1 MNTLSISEQ
10 VAKLMG
16 LLQTLSRDKATPELL
31 ERVVSWIND
40 LPENERPPDLDDALR
55 TAFNLSQDRVE
66 EIVSPSGRSD
76 RNSFEDLVP
85 PVGWLSRYVD
95 YTRNTEPP
103 TPFHFFA
110 GAVTVGAALGR
121 NVKFVKGSYS
131 VYPNLSVIIVAP
143 SGKCRKTSACNIG
156 IGFYRK
162 MGGLILADKTT
173 PEALIEAFKD
183 RDKAVGLIYAPEL
196 AVFLGKQ
203 KYNEGMVPMLTA
215 LFDCPDEWSSATIM
229 RGEAKLSEVALSF
242 LGASTIDWIQTAIP
256 KDAFGGGFMSRLL
269 FVVQENT
276 PRVFP
281 IPPPLDERTKKDLQS
296 ELLFISKLKGDFVLT
311 SEGRDWYENWYRTRN
326 VGAGASRQYAGYF
339 ERKPDHIMRMAM
351 ILAAARLEEDLL
363 LTKSDLARAN
373 KILTWLEAFLPST
386 FDEFATTEQDD
397 QARRL
402 VRLLKNNGGALQHSD
417 LLRKSRLSSWH
428 FKNATKTLR
437 EGGQLSWNGQTRT
450 YVLTPIGWKTT

>member
-1 MNTLSISEQ
+1 MTTLSLSEQ

-16 LLQTLSRDKATPELL
+16 LLQTLPQEKATPELL
-31 ERVVSWIND
+31 ERVVGWIND
-40 LPENERPPDLDDALR
+40 LPENQRPPDLDEAIR
-55 TAFNLSQDRVE
+55 TAFDLSVDQVQN
-66 EIVSPSGRSD
+66 IVNPSGRSK
-76 RNSFEDLVP
+76 RSSFEDLIP
-85 PVGWLSRYVD
+85 PTGWLARYIE

-103 TPFHFFA
+103 TPFHFFT
-110 GAVTVGAALGR
+110 GAVTLGAALGR
-121 NVKFVKGSYS
+121 NVRFVKGSYS

-173 PEALIEAFKD
+173 PEALVEAFKD
-183 RDKAVGLIYAPEL
+183 RAKAVGLIYAPEL
-196 AVFLGKQ
+196 AVCLGKQ
-203 KYNEGMVPMLTA
+203 KYNEGMIPMLTA
-215 LFDCPDEWSSATIM
+215 LFDCPDEWASATIM

-269 FVVQENT
+269 FVVQEST

-281 IPPPLDERTKKDLQS
+281 IPPPLDERMKKDLQS
-296 ELLFISKLKGDFVLT
+296 ELLIVSKLRGDYVLT
-311 SEGRDWYENWYRTRN
+311 QEGRQWYEEWYRTRN

-339 ERKPDHIMRMAM
+339 ERKPDHIMRLAM
-351 ILAAARLEEDLL
+351 ILAAARLEEDLMI
-363 LTKSDLARAN
+363 TKADLVRSN
-373 KILTWLEAFLPST
+373 RILTWVEAWLPST
-386 FDEFATTEQDD
+386 FDEFATSEQDD

-402 VRLLKNNGGALQHSD
+402 VRLLKNAGGKMQHSD

-428 FKNATKTLR
+428 FKNATRTLR
-437 EGGQLSWNGQTRT
+437 EGNQLLWNGQTRT
-450 YVLTPIGWKTT
+450 YVLTPIGWKTS

>member
-1 MNTLSISEQ
+1 MTTLSLSEQ
-10 VAKLMG
+10 VAKLMKT
-16 LLQTLSRDKATPELL
+16 LQTLPPTKATPELL
-31 ERVVSWIND
+31 QRIVGWIND
-40 LPENERPPDLDDALR
+40 LPENHRPSDMDEAIR
-55 TAFNLSQDRVE
+55 TAFNLDADRVDE
-66 EIVSPSGRSD
+66 LIRPSGRAK
-76 RNSFEDLVP
+76 RNSFEELVP
-85 PVGWLSRYVD
+85 QTGWLARYLE

-110 GAVTVGAALGR
+110 AAVTVGAAMGR
-121 NVKFVKGSYS
+121 NVRFVKGSYN

-162 MGGLILADKTT
+162 LGGVILADKTT
-173 PEALIEAFKD
+173 PEALVEAFKD
-183 RDKAVGLIYAPEL
+183 RAKAVGLIYAPEL

-203 KYNEGMVPMLTA
+203 KYNEGMIPMLTA

-229 RGEAKLSEVALSF
+229 RGEAKLEEVALSF

-269 FVVQENT
+269 FVVQEDT
-276 PRVFP
+276 PRMFP
-281 IPPPLDERTKKDLQS
+281 IPPPLDERMKKDLQS
-296 ELLFISKLKGDFVLT
+296 ELLFISKLKGDYVLT
-311 SEGRDWYENWYRTRN
+311 GEGREWYENWYRTRN

-339 ERKPDHIMRMAM
+339 ERKPDHIMRLAM

-363 LTKSDLARAN
+363 ITKADLSRAN
-373 KILTWLEAFLPST
+373 RILTWVEAWLPST

-402 VRLLKNNGGALQHSD
+402 VRLLKNAGGQMKHSD

-428 FKNATKTLR
+428 FKNATRTLR
-437 EGGQLSWNGQTRT
+437 ESGQLMWNGQSRT
-450 YVLTPIGWKTT
+450 YVLTPIGWKAS